1 MVRKVFQVEEEQN
14 EANLK
19 EKRLLGTE
27 RKLQILVERIEVVV
41 DPETA
46 QS

>member
-1 MVRKVFQVEEEQN
+1 MRKVFLVEEEQN
-14 EANLK
+14 ETNLK
-19 EKRLLGTE
+19 EERLLGTE
-27 RKLQILVERIEVVV
+27 RKLQILVEIIEVVV